1 MSDDRLPR
9 TTTVKMEALKPVAI
23 GLLGTLVVN
32 HYDTLL
38 NLIPNDEISIELVA
52 PFEFTRLP
60 SMQLPLL
67 RGGSVRRFAG
77 RSFPSAEP
85 EIAPSAVF
93 PVSWRSMQGT
103 RATGSSSRERHA
115 AAISR
120 PRSLPDDNY
129 AAMRD
134 DLKMASQ
141 QSRPP
146 QARCATVSDR
156 AISVENGA
164 IS

>member
-1 MSDDRLPR
+1 MPR

-93 PVSWRSMQGT
+93 PVGHGLELT
-103 RATGSSSRERHA
+103 RASRGS
-115 AAISR
+115 
-120 PRSLPDDNY
+120 
-129 AAMRD
+129 
-134 DLKMASQ
+134 DLEAEKL
-141 QSRPP
+141 
-146 QARCATVSDR
+146 AR
-156 AISVENGA
+156 
-164 IS
+164 

>member
-1 MSDDRLPR
+1 
-9 TTTVKMEALKPVAI
+9 MEALKPVAI

-60 SMQLPLL
+60 SMQLQLL
-67 RGGSVRRFAG
+67 RGGSVRRFAEQSSHL
-77 RSFPSAEP
+77 RRQKSRHRPF
-85 EIAPSAVF
+85 F
-93 PVSWRSMQGT
+93 RW
-103 RATGSSSRERHA
+103 ATGSSSRERHA
-115 AAISR
+115 AAMSR

-141 QSRPP
+141 QSRRPS
-146 QARCATVSDR
+146 TVRYCVGS
-156 AISVENGA
+156 SN
-164 IS
+164 